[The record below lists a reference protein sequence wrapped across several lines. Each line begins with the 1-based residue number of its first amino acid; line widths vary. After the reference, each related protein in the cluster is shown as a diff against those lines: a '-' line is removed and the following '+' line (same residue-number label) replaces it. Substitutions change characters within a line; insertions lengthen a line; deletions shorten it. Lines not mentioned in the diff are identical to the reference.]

1 MESRILSSWSR
12 IAATSSG
19 PARSAAM
26 PATSTSRIL
35 RISRSS
41 HNVFGCTRSSSPR
54 VSRTARGLPPLTTA
68 PRPCSM
74 LMRPR
79 ASSRFR
85 ASLTTVRL
93 TPRCAHSSR
102 SGGRRS
108 PGSSPPEITIS
119 SNWSAAVSLSLVRR
133 ACSVTPRHCH
143 TNRDACQTRR
153 SPGTSRSFATSFR
166 FGQDVSIPPPT
177 GAHNATVY
185 HLQREDQQVDQS
197 CPGGRPATS
206 EGGYGN
212 RDQPDQ
218 DVEKEALHLLAC
230 HRQLLRVELQGG
242 AQRVGPQVH
251 KKEHELDG
259 YEACTVDDQQERY
272 LGRLYHLAVAETQPL
287 VYQHGEEK
295 LQGIDVQE
303 HEKEQRRVQPPG
315 RGVLQAVASE
325 ELVVV
330 VRHAGEQREAD
341 REREEAPHG
350 GEQLVEGFGDLQGDH
365 EQCDR
370 EGEDGVREAL
380 NARDI
385 LPTPAEAFLANS
397 PPRQPFAHHRPFTP
411 ARRQPISTR
420 LGHHDKGAT
429 PGRTGSHLDGSQSHH
444 P

>member
-12 IAATSSG
+12 MAVRSSG
-19 PARSAAM
+19 PARSAAR

-41 HNVFGCTRSSSPR
+41 HNVLGCTRRSRPR

-85 ASLTTVRL
+85 ASLTTVLL

-102 SGGRRS
+102 SGGRRF

-119 SNWSAAVSLSLVRR
+119 SNWSAARSLSLVRLD
-133 ACSVTPRHCH
+133 CSITLEHCH
-143 TNRDACQTRR
+143 TNQGSCQTRR
-153 SPGTSRSFATSFR
+153 SPGASRSFAAGSR
-166 FGQDVSIPPPT
+166 FGPGVPVRPPT
-177 GAHNATVY
+177 GAHNATVDS
-185 HLQREDQQVDQS
+185 LQREDQQVDQP
-197 CPGGRPATS
+197 CPGGRPDTS

-212 RDQPDQ
+212 RGQPDQ
-218 DVEKEALHLLAC
+218 DVEKEALHLLAR

-242 AQRVGPQVH
+242 AQHVGPQVH
-251 KKEHELDG
+251 QKEHELDG
-259 YEACTVDDQQERY
+259 YEACTVDDHQKRY

-287 VYQHGEEK
+287 VYKHGEEK
-295 LQGIDVQE
+295 LQRVDVQE
-303 HEKEQRRVQPPG
+303 HEKQQRRVQPPG

-330 VRHAGEQREAD
+330 VPYAEEQREAD
-341 REREEAPHG
+341 RKREEALHG
-350 GEQLVEGFGDLQGDH
+350 REQLVEGFGDLQGDH

-380 NARDI
+380 NARDV
-385 LPTPAEAFLANS
+385 LPAPAEAFLANS
-397 PPRQPFAHHRPFTP
+397 PPRQPFAHRHPFTP
-411 ARRQPISTR
+411 ARRQPVSTR
-420 LGHHDKGAT
+420 LGHHDKGA
-429 PGRTGSHLDGSQSHH
+429 P
-444 P
+444 

>member
-1 MESRILSSWSR
+1 MDPRILSSWSR
-12 IAATSSG
+12 IASTSSG
-19 PARSAAM
+19 PARSAAR

-41 HNVFGCTRSSSPR
+41 HNVFGCTRRSRPS
-54 VSRTARGLPPLTTA
+54 VSRTACGLPPLTTA
-68 PRPCSM
+68 PRPCSL

-79 ASSRFR
+79 ASSRLR
-85 ASLTTVRL
+85 ASLTTVLL
-93 TPRCAHSSR
+93 TPRCPHSSR

-119 SNWSAAVSLSLVRR
+119 SNWSAARSLSLVRR
-133 ACSVTPRHCH
+133 ACSVTLRHCH

-153 SPGTSRSFATSFR
+153 WPGASRSFAAGSR
-166 FGQDVSIPPPT
+166 FGQGIPVPPPT
-177 GAHNATVY
+177 GAHSATVNR
-185 HLQREDQQVDQS
+185 LQREDQQVDQP
-197 CPGGRPATS
+197 CPGGRPDTS
-206 EGGYGN
+206 EGGYGD

-218 DVEKEALHLLAC
+218 DVEEEALHLLARYR
-230 HRQLLRVELQGG
+230 HLLRVELQGV

-251 KKEHELDG
+251 QKVDELDG
-259 YEACTVDDQQERY
+259 DEACTVDDHQERY
-272 LGRLYHLAVAETQPL
+272 LRRLYHLAVAETQPL

-295 LQGIDVQE
+295 LQGVDVQE
-303 HEKEQRRVQPPG
+303 HEEEQRRIQPPG

-330 VRHAGEQREAD
+330 VPHREEQGEAD

-350 GEQLVEGFGDLQGDH
+350 REQLVEGFGDLQGDH

-370 EGEDGVREAL
+370 EGEDGVRKAL

-411 ARRQPISTR
+411 ARRQPVSTR
-420 LGHHDKGAT
+420 LGHHDKGA
-429 PGRTGSHLDGSQSHH
+429 P
-444 P
+444 